1 MPKIFMHKNLDGQTV
16 GMTSNFNLKA
26 MQKQVA
32 KKSAVQNHHQNH
44 QFSDQQSNKNL
55 L

>member
-1 MPKIFMHKNLDGQTV
+1 MPKIFMHKNLEGKTV

-32 KKSAVQNHHQNH
+32 KNVQNHQL
-44 QFSDQQSNKNL
+44 DQ
-55 L
+55 